1 MFLGQAEEVVLDL
14 LCDSGQV
21 ACCLC
26 KDFASTTTL
35 SSSQGVQG
43 LSKESFPEGS
53 DQLGCPVYVGY
64 PALVG

>member
-43 LSKESFPEGS
+43 LSKEYFPEGS
-53 DQLGCPVYVGY
+53 DQLG
-64 PALVG
+64 